1 MPTGPV
7 QHRESP
13 QQRQSTA
20 GIQWALSKPRKPSR
34 PGMKVFVRHVSVA
47 ILQPALWQPTADAV
61 ICCGRSAIGN
71 LVMFR
76 SGPVQVE
83 QARCVRLVEMSVAL
97 NNVGQ
102 RDRDGVTS
110 QHCADGQW

>member
-1 MPTGPV
+1 
-7 QHRESP
+7 
-13 QQRQSTA
+13 
-20 GIQWALSKPRKPSR
+20 
-34 PGMKVFVRHVSVA
+34 
-47 ILQPALWQPTADAV
+47 
-61 ICCGRSAIGN
+61 
-71 LVMFR
+71 MFR